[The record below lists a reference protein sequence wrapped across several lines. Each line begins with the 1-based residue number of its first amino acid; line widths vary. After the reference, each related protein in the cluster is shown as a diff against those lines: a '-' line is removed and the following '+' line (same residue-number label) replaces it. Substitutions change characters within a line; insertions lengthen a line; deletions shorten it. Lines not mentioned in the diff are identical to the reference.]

1 MLRRRSVRSR
11 ILVLVLLPVLALVGL
26 YAVVLDLT
34 VGSYLGLR
42 QAATARHQLAGR
54 ISQVQRQLAA
64 EQFDAALYI
73 ASGRNSVLV
82 TLIAQERKTTA
93 AVRSFTIASASP
105 GVLSGTS
112 SAAQH
117 AITAWRADLAGLAQL
132 RAQVTSLSVTPADA
146 LTAYG
151 TLISGGEQVAEQ
163 VITPLLNGPTAV
175 QASHLL
181 AMGSALQAA
190 REETDLL
197 QADLAAG
204 SFPASD
210 QAYFI
215 RLAVLRQ
222 QVWDSTL
229 PRLDPFYQGYFSTLV
244 PAGAVRRMAILESA
258 IPSARRGLD
267 QASVRAW
274 TRVEGR
280 YSAGFQAAL
289 TRANATLSA
298 SILRQSRT
306 IALRLILAGGAG
318 LLAVIAAITV
328 AVIISRD
335 LVRQLRALRDSAI
348 DLTSRRMPE
357 IIGQLRAGEDVQ
369 PPPEDTDADPGADE
383 VGQVHRAFNAIAR
396 TAVISAIDEIRIRR
410 GVNDV
415 FRNLARRNQSLLT
428 RQLSLLDAM
437 ERRIHDP
444 EELADL
450 FRIDHLTTRMR
461 RHAEGLLI
469 LAGGSSGR
477 IWRDPVPVI
486 DVMRAAVAEVEDYTR
501 VRVTSRTSAA
511 LAGNAVADVIH
522 LLAELVENATM
533 FSPAHTQ
540 VRVESDL
547 VARGLSVEIE
557 DRGLGMTDAQVEA
570 ANATIAEPPG
580 FEQMGT
586 EQLGLYIAG
595 RLAGRHDIK
604 ITLRTSPYGG
614 VTAVV
619 LIPKSLVV
627 TSHDDGRYSAGAREL
642 GGRPVPQITGGRAA
656 AGGLETGQPRAGWPS
671 ARRADRPSAGRPE
684 SPATG
689 QMTPSGPFDA
699 DDQALTAPPATGL
712 RRGSADHAL
721 GNGNGTPRNG
731 FTWSNGAGSAGTDAG
746 SDSTAGPQ
754 GPVAGTGIESPS
766 PGPGSRAGRSD
777 IGLPSDPGAERAAD
791 GASGRLG
798 DLPRRVTVAS
808 AGTPRSADATLTEPG
823 SSVFTRPGSFF
834 TRPGSAAF
842 AGPTET
848 AGEQGSAD
856 PTGDA
861 AAARPAAP
869 TSMDD
874 LDGLPVR
881 VPQANLAPQL
891 RRVTAARSMPGP
903 GTGPGMTGAA
913 GTGPDAAAPG
923 APSGPGREVS
933 VAPEAARNTM
943 AALQRGWQ
951 RGRSA
956 PAPEPRH
963 AGPADAVAAQAR
975 PGGDRPAAGQPST
988 DQPST
993 DQPSANRSAGDR
1005 LDAAGRRE
1013 GE

>member
-26 YAVVLDLT
+26 YAIVLDLT
-34 VGSYLGLR
+34 VGSFLGLR
-42 QAATARHQLAGR
+42 QAATTRHQLAGR

-73 ASGRNSVLV
+73 ASGQNSVLV
-82 TLIAQERKTTA
+82 TLIAQERKTTT
-93 AVRSFTIASASP
+93 AVRSFTVASSSP
-105 GVLSGTS
+105 GVLRGTS
-112 SAAQH
+112 SAAQQ
-117 AITAWRADLAGLAQL
+117 AISAWRADLAGLAQL
-132 RAQVTSLSVTPADA
+132 RAKVTSLSVTPADA

-151 TLISGGEQVAEQ
+151 ALISGGEQVAEQ

-204 SFPASD
+204 TFPASD

-222 QVWDSTL
+222 QVWASTL
-229 PRLDPFYQGYFSTLV
+229 PRLDPFYQGYFNALV
-244 PAGAVRRMAILESA
+244 PAEAVQRMAILESS
-258 IPSARRGLD
+258 IPAARRGLD
-267 QASVRAW
+267 PASVGAW

-280 YSAGFQAAL
+280 YSTGLQAAL

-328 AVIISRD
+328 AVVISRD

-357 IIGQLRAGEDVQ
+357 IIGQLRAGEEVQ
-369 PPPEDTDADPGADE
+369 PPPEDTDAEPGTDE

-396 TAVISAIDEIRIRR
+396 SAVISAIDEIRIRR

-477 IWRDPVPVI
+477 IWRDPVPII

-540 VRVESDL
+540 VRVDGDL

-570 ANATIAEPPG
+570 ANATIADPPG

-595 RLAGRHDIK
+595 QLAGRHDIK

-619 LIPKSLVV
+619 LIPKNLVV
-627 TSHDDGRYSAGAREL
+627 TSQDDGRYSAGVREL
-642 GGRPVPQITGGRAA
+642 GGRPVPQITGVRAAAAGRAA
-656 AGGLETGQPRAGWPS
+656 GQVGPPMAAG
-671 ARRADRPSAGRPE
+671 PE
-684 SPATG
+684 
-689 QMTPSGPFDA
+689 
-699 DDQALTAPPATGL
+699 DQAL
-712 RRGSADHAL
+712 
-721 GNGNGTPRNG
+721 
-731 FTWSNGAGSAGTDAG
+731 
-746 SDSTAGPQ
+746 ST
-754 GPVAGTGIESPS
+754 PS
-766 PGPGSRAGRSD
+766 PGSGGRAGRSD
-777 IGLPSDPGAERAAD
+777 VVLPSGPDAEHTTN
-791 GASGRLG
+791 GTSGRPG
-798 DLPRRVTVAS
+798 ELPRRIAATD
-808 AGTPRSADATLTEPG
+808 TQPPRTADAAVTGPG
-823 SSVFTRPGSFF
+823 SSAFIPPGSVFTRPE
-834 TRPGSAAF
+834 SAESA
-842 AGPTET
+842 ET
-848 AGEQGSAD
+848 AGPSWPVAPAGD
-856 PTGDA
+856 TG
-861 AAARPAAP
+861 AARPAAAAP
-869 TSMDD
+869 TSMSD

-891 RRVTAARSMPGP
+891 RRATAARSGPAPGAGP
-903 GTGPGMTGAA
+903 GITGAA
-913 GTGPDAAAPG
+913 SARPVGGAVTGSALEA
-923 APSGPGREVS
+923 S

-956 PAPEPRH
+956 PASEPRH
-963 AGPADAVAAQAR
+963 AGPGGGVPARAGATADQQAADQT
-975 PGGDRPAAGQPST
+975 PG

-993 DQPSANRSAGDR
+993 DRSVGDQ
-1005 LDAAGRRE
+1005 LDAAGLRE

>member
-11 ILVLVLLPVLALVGL
+11 ILILVLLPVLALVGL

-42 QAATARHQLAGR
+42 QAATTRHQLAGR
-54 ISQVQRQLAA
+54 ISQVQRQLAT

-82 TLIAQERKTTA
+82 SLIAQERKTTA
-93 AVRSFTIASASP
+93 AVRSFTTASSSP
-105 GVLSGTS
+105 GILSGTS
-112 SAAQH
+112 SAAQQ

-132 RAQVTSLSVTPADA
+132 RAKVTSLSVTPADA

-151 TLISGGEQVAEQ
+151 TLISAGEQVAEQ
-163 VITPLLNGPTAV
+163 VITPLLNGSTAV

-197 QADLAAG
+197 RADLAAG
-204 SFPASD
+204 SFPPSD
-210 QAYFI
+210 QQYFI

-229 PRLDPFYQGYFSTLV
+229 PQLDPVYQGYFSTLG
-244 PAGAVRRMAILESA
+244 PAGTVRQMAILESA
-258 IPSARRGLD
+258 IPSARGGID

-298 SILRQSRT
+298 SILRQSHA

-318 LLAVIAAITV
+318 LLAVIAAITI

-369 PPPEDTDADPGADE
+369 PPPEDTDPDPGADE
-383 VGQVHRAFNAIAR
+383 VGQVRRAFSAIAR

-428 RQLSLLDAM
+428 RQLNLLDAM

-501 VRVTSRTSAA
+501 VRVTSHTGAA

-540 VRVESDL
+540 VRVDGDL

-557 DRGLGMTDAQVEA
+557 DRGLGMTDAQIEA
-570 ANATIAEPPG
+570 ANATLTDPPG

-595 RLAGRHDIK
+595 QLASRHDIK

-619 LIPKSLVV
+619 LIPKGLVV
-627 TSHDDGRYSAGAREL
+627 TSQDDDPYSAGVREI
-642 GGRPVPQITGGRAA
+642 GGRPVPQIVGGLVAAGQGAGQPGATWPQAGVAERPVAGRA
-656 AGGLETGQPRAGWPS
+656 E
-671 ARRADRPSAGRPE
+671 RPSAGWP
-684 SPATG
+684 
-689 QMTPSGPFDA
+689 
-699 DDQALTAPPATGL
+699 
-712 RRGSADHAL
+712 DHGL
-721 GNGNGTPRNG
+721 GN
-731 FTWSNGAGSAGTDAG
+731 SNGK
-746 SDSTAGPQ
+746 
-754 GPVAGTGIESPS
+754 
-766 PGPGSRAGRSD
+766 
-777 IGLPSDPGAERAAD
+777 
-791 GASGRLG
+791 
-798 DLPRRVTVAS
+798 PR
-808 AGTPRSADATLTEPG
+808 
-823 SSVFTRPGSFF
+823 
-834 TRPGSAAF
+834 
-842 AGPTET
+842 
-848 AGEQGSAD
+848 
-856 PTGDA
+856 TGD
-861 AAARPAAP
+861 
-869 TSMDD
+869 SW
-874 LDGLPVR
+874 
-881 VPQANLAPQL
+881 
-891 RRVTAARSMPGP
+891 PG
-903 GTGPGMTGAA
+903 
-913 GTGPDAAAPG
+913 
-923 APSGPGREVS
+923 
-933 VAPEAARNTM
+933 
-943 AALQRGWQ
+943 
-951 RGRSA
+951 
-956 PAPEPRH
+956 
-963 AGPADAVAAQAR
+963 
-975 PGGDRPAAGQPST
+975 
-988 DQPST
+988 
-993 DQPSANRSAGDR
+993 
-1005 LDAAGRRE
+1005 
-1013 GE
+1013 

>member
-42 QAATARHQLAGR
+42 QAATTRHQLAGR

-82 TLIAQERKTTA
+82 SLIAQERKTTA
-93 AVRSFTIASASP
+93 AVRSFTIAASSP
-105 GVLSGTS
+105 GVLRGTS
-112 SAAQH
+112 SAARE
-117 AITAWRADLAGLAQL
+117 AISAWRADLSGLSQL
-132 RAQVTSLSVTPADA
+132 RAKVTSLSVTPADA
-146 LTAYG
+146 LTEYG
-151 TLISGGEQVAEQ
+151 SLISGGEQVAEQ

-197 QADLAAG
+197 QVDLAAG

-210 QAYFI
+210 QGYFI

-222 QVWDSTL
+222 QVWNSTL
-229 PRLDPFYQGYFSTLV
+229 PRLDPSYQGYFSTSV
-244 PAGAVRRMAILESA
+244 PAGASQRMAILESS
-258 IPSARRGLD
+258 IPSARHGLD

-298 SILRQSRT
+298 SILHQSRI

-328 AVIISRD
+328 AVVISRD

-369 PPPEDTDADPGADE
+369 PPPEDTSADPGADE

-540 VRVESDL
+540 VRVDGDL

-557 DRGLGMTDAQVEA
+557 DRGLGMTDTQVEA
-570 ANATIAEPPG
+570 ANATIADPPG

-619 LIPKSLVV
+619 LIPKGLVV
-627 TSHDDGRYSAGAREL
+627 TSQDDDLYTTGVREL

-656 AGGLETGQPRAGWPS
+656 AAGQETGGAERTAAGWPESS
-671 ARRADRPSAGRPE
+671 AAGL
-684 SPATG
+684 TG
-689 QMTPSGPFDA
+689 PSGAFGA
-699 DDQALTAPPATGL
+699 DGHSLTAPAATGL
-712 RRGSADHAL
+712 SPGSADHAF
-721 GNGNGTPRNG
+721 GNGDTTPRNG
-731 FTWSNGAGSAGTDAG
+731 SSWSNGTGGAGAGNGSAG
-746 SDSTAGPQ
+746 
-754 GPVAGTGIESPS
+754 
-766 PGPGSRAGRSD
+766 PG
-777 IGLPSDPGAERAAD
+777 
-791 GASGRLG
+791 
-798 DLPRRVTVAS
+798 
-808 AGTPRSADATLTEPG
+808 
-823 SSVFTRPGSFF
+823 
-834 TRPGSAAF
+834 
-842 AGPTET
+842 
-848 AGEQGSAD
+848 
-856 PTGDA
+856 
-861 AAARPAAP
+861 
-869 TSMDD
+869 
-874 LDGLPVR
+874 
-881 VPQANLAPQL
+881 
-891 RRVTAARSMPGP
+891 
-903 GTGPGMTGAA
+903 
-913 GTGPDAAAPG
+913 
-923 APSGPGREVS
+923 
-933 VAPEAARNTM
+933 
-943 AALQRGWQ
+943 
-951 RGRSA
+951 
-956 PAPEPRH
+956 
-963 AGPADAVAAQAR
+963 
-975 PGGDRPAAGQPST
+975 
-988 DQPST
+988 
-993 DQPSANRSAGDR
+993 
-1005 LDAAGRRE
+1005 
-1013 GE
+1013 

>member
-42 QAATARHQLAGR
+42 QAAITRHQLAWR

-82 TLIAQERKTTA
+82 SLIAQERRTTA
-93 AVRSFTIASASP
+93 AIRSFTIASSSP
-105 GVLSGTS
+105 GVLRGTS
-112 SAAQH
+112 SAARE
-117 AITAWRADLAGLAQL
+117 AVSAWRADLAGLPQL
-132 RAQVTSLSVTPADA
+132 RAKVTSLSVTPADA
-146 LTAYG
+146 LTDYG

-163 VITPLLNGPTAV
+163 VITPLLDGPTAV

-197 QADLAAG
+197 RADLAAG
-204 SFPASD
+204 SFPPSD

-215 RLAVLRQ
+215 RLAVLRR
-222 QVWDSTL
+222 QVWNSTL
-229 PRLDPFYQGYFSTLV
+229 PGLDPSYQGYFDTLV
-244 PAGAVRRMAILESA
+244 PAGAVQRMAILESS

-274 TRVEGR
+274 IRVEGR

-289 TRANATLSA
+289 ARANATLSA

-318 LLAVIAAITV
+318 LLAVIATITV

-335 LVRQLRALRDSAI
+335 LVRQLTALRDSAI
-348 DLTSRRMPE
+348 DLTARRMPE

-396 TAVISAIDEIRIRR
+396 TAVISAIDEIKIRR

-428 RQLSLLDAM
+428 RQLNLLDAM

-444 EELADL
+444 DELADL

-477 IWRDPVPVI
+477 IWLDPVPVI

-540 VRVESDL
+540 VRVDGDL

-570 ANATIAEPPG
+570 ANATIAGPPG

-604 ITLRTSPYGG
+604 ITIRTSPYGG
-614 VTAVV
+614 VTAIV
-619 LIPKSLVV
+619 LIPRGLVV
-627 TSHDDGRYSAGAREL
+627 TSQDDGHYSAGVRGL
-642 GGRPVPQITGGRAA
+642 GGRPVPQITGGEVAPVGQETSQPGVGRPATSRAERLV
-656 AGGLETGQPRAGWPS
+656 AGRAE
-671 ARRADRPSAGRPE
+671 RPSAGWPE
-684 SPATG
+684 SA
-689 QMTPSGPFDA
+689 A
-699 DDQALTAPPATGL
+699 
-712 RRGSADHAL
+712 
-721 GNGNGTPRNG
+721 
-731 FTWSNGAGSAGTDAG
+731 
-746 SDSTAGPQ
+746 AGPT
-754 GPVAGTGIESPS
+754 GPA
-766 PGPGSRAGRSD
+766 
-777 IGLPSDPGAERAAD
+777 
-791 GASGRLG
+791 GASGAG
-798 DLPRRVTVAS
+798 GLPRRVTAA
-808 AGTPRSADATLTEPG
+808 AGAGAPRPAAAAFSGPG
-823 SSVFTRPGSFF
+823 SSPFTRPGSVL
-834 TRPGSAAF
+834 TGPGPA
-842 AGPTET
+842 ET
-848 AGEQGSAD
+848 AGVSVPAD
-856 PTGDA
+856 PIGDTGA
-861 AAARPAAP
+861 AQSAAAP
-869 TSMDD
+869 TSLDD

-891 RRVTAARSMPGP
+891 RRVTAARTMPGP
-903 GTGPGMTGAA
+903 GAGPDMTDTRGAGPDTGAA
-913 GTGPDAAAPG
+913 AGPAH
-923 APSGPGREVS
+923 EVS

-956 PAPEPRH
+956 PAPAPEPRH
-963 AGPADAVAAQAR
+963 AGPAGRGPAQ
-975 PGGDRPAAGQPST
+975 GRPAVGRPSTDQPST

-993 DQPSANRSAGDR
+993 DQPSTDQPSTDQPSTDQPSTDQPSTDRSAGER
-1005 LDAAGRRE
+1005 IDAAGRRE